1 MTLTFLREIFMT
13 ATSTTDDVERTWQLI
28 GKIGIAMLVTRDGE
42 ELRARP
48 MAAHVAEDDNAIYFL
63 TDARRHKD
71 VEIAQ
76 SPQVNLSFADPGGQT
91 YVSVSGTAAVSNDRA
106 AIKRL
111 FSTAAKAWWSSAD
124 DPDIRVLTVTP
135 HHAEY
140 WDASGKLVRAI
151 KMAAAAATGTR
162 PELGD
167 NRKVS
172 M

>member
-1 MTLTFLREIFMT
+1 M
-13 ATSTTDDVERTWQLI
+13 ATSRTADDVTRTWQLM
-28 GKIGIAMLVTRDGE
+28 GRIGIAMLVTRDGD

-76 SPQVNLSFADPGGQT
+76 SPQVNLSFADTSGQT
-91 YVSVSGTAAVSNDRA
+91 YVSVSGTARISNDRA
-106 AIKRL
+106 AIKQL

-135 HHAEY
+135 HNAEY
-140 WDASGKLVRAI
+140 WDGSGKLLSAI
-151 KMAAAAATGTR
+151 KMATAAATGTR
-162 PELGD
+162 PTLGD
-167 NRKVS
+167 NSKVS